1 MPEHRF
7 VLVHGSWHD
16 GSLWGPV
23 ADRLRELGHVVE
35 TPTIAGHGTG
45 ADKAVTHEDCVR
57 SITDFIVERDLSDVV
72 LLGHSFG
79 GTIIAKVAEE
89 IPERLRRLIFWNAF
103 VLEDGHCLND
113 EVPPQ
118 FAEMFDALAGA
129 SDDNTV
135 MLPWPIWRE
144 VFINDAD
151 DALARSAYEQL
162 SPEPYQPFTAKLDLK
177 RFYELQ
183 IPRSYI
189 NCTEDISLPPGE
201 FGWHPRFSGRLGLC
215 RLVQLPGSHEVL
227 FTNPRL
233 LAEKIVEAGRD

>member
-1 MPEHRF
+1 MSEHRF

-16 GSLWGPV
+16 GSLWDPV
-23 ADRLRELGHVVE
+23 AERLRELGHTVE
-35 TPTIAGHGTG
+35 TPTIAGHGKG

-79 GTIIAKVAEE
+79 GTIICKVAEQ
-89 IPERLRRLIFWNAF
+89 IPDRLRRLIFWNAF

-113 EVPPQ
+113 EVPPHY
-118 FAEMFDALAGA
+118 AELFDGLAAA

-144 VFINDAD
+144 AFINDAD
-151 DALARSAYEQL
+151 EDTARAAYERL
-162 SPEPYQPFTAKLDLK
+162 SPEPYQPFTAKLDLSG
-177 RFYELQ
+177 FYGLQ

-215 RLVQLPGSHEVL
+215 RLVQLPGSHEVM